1 MRVRFG
7 WLAVCLVACRV
18 VTASAETDK
27 KDTVHKTWNVEGS
40 HGTFSDSIPIEVPP
54 FHGVTPNLQLG
65 YDSSDGNGLLG
76 VGWSLHGVGQVVRAS
91 PGKGAPNYDSND
103 IYLLNGEELVA
114 CAAGSVS
121 PSCTTGGTHSTKI
134 ENYERIAFSGSG
146 HDSSWTV
153 TAKDGTQSVYGQVY
167 SADVDPDD
175 PWSTSDDR
183 PYKWGL
189 TKVRDTVG
197 NEVTYTWGFH
207 EFSCC
212 WWYPATISYNG
223 TTVTFY
229 YEQRPDR
236 EVTGYGTWFET
247 VQGRLKTIDVSVSG
261 NRVRAYKLDYT
272 TSDPTGRSLLT
283 SVQEY
288 GTDATLD
295 GSGTVTGGT
304 SHPAMMM
311 NYQGGGSS
319 PAFEAGN
326 ADYNV
331 HSSTMST
338 QVFAMDINGDGMT
351 DMLELYTLLGIRHHK
366 VWLSD
371 GTQFVGGADQ
381 TGMSSLSAA
390 QYLPMDV
397 NADGKSDLVELFVSL
412 GARHR
417 RIWVSDGTGF
427 TEASEQVGGI
437 SPQTRTQFLA
447 MDVNGDGMSDLIELY
462 LPELL
467 SPAGLRT
474 WLSTGSEFT
483 RGSDVHFDWTVLG
496 QYLPMDVN
504 GDGKSDLVSLEPT
517 VGTYNRQ
524 IWISNGTGFDA
535 GVADRPP
542 SGQVWESKQGDI
554 VTAWV
559 PFLPMDVNGDGKADM
574 VEFDPGFGESRIRRT
589 WLSTGSS
596 FSLTETALLGYCN
609 AGDWFLAMD
618 VNGDGRSDVVSIEA
632 ALLHTER
639 RQIWL
644 SEGDRFVAGAIDTQP
659 DFGPDTAIMAAD
671 VNGDGLA
678 EMISV
683 MASGM
688 SAQKRR
694 IWPMTGPYPDL
705 LTSVTGS
712 LGATT
717 TVSYVPSATWDN
729 TNNPPLMQTVR
740 WVTIDD
746 GRDSS
751 GTTEYRYAGGL
762 YDWLERRFLGFRYE
776 WEQAPCIESESQCP
790 VKKTSFL
797 QDYGSVSKP
806 EVIEYRRG
814 AGDYFSVES
823 YYYTNNGSTVPYT
836 SLLRDHYVTT
846 HEGGGVCPAGC
857 RETRVWRSYNEYGEV
872 VEEIDYNDADTSGD
886 EQLTYIEYYPN
897 TTDYIV
903 KPGYV
908 NTYAGTST
916 GGELLNQTRYYYD
929 DGALG
934 QAPSQG
940 LVTQTSQRLDGSWV
954 NKSWEYDA
962 WGNVTAEINPLGN
975 RTQYTF
981 DSTYHLFETSQTNPL
996 GQTTSTEW
1004 DFTCGKGTQF
1014 TDLNGQ
1020 PTTMT
1025 YDSLCRM
1032 MQMDAPGGMYEDH
1045 SWVNMGDPSTQHELI
1060 QTPSADG
1067 THPLWTKRYFDGL
1080 GRTWRT
1086 VASGPDAAT
1095 GDIYVD
1101 IGYNARGREAWKTA
1115 PIYSSDGLLSGAQYT
1130 MYDYDGADRLTRV
1143 THPDGSFT
1151 TRSYGR
1157 WSVTETDELG
1167 RSKTDHFNADG
1178 QRVKHEEWVGGA
1190 LQTTTYTY
1198 DLRGYLTESTD
1209 PLGNVVSYSVDMLG
1223 RRTELLDPDWGNWT
1237 YEYNRANQLTAQID
1251 AKGQRTEF
1259 GYDALGR
1266 RTWKT
1271 SLAGTGSAET
1281 VYWIYDE
1288 PHDSDMCP
1296 GGCQNVGK
1304 LTTMVD
1310 SAGYQAVEEVPSAWF
1325 RDFFLTALRNHAPRI
1340 WYFLINLPKWTFS
1353 MGCYEQYFYSAA
1365 GNLVQTIRQTDAS
1378 SYTTSHVFD
1387 AGNRLLY
1394 TIYPDGDGLGT
1405 PSSPLQYDGAGRL
1418 RSIPGYVTSAHY
1430 AADGVLVQ
1438 VNNANGTVTTRSHSM
1453 ERGWLT
1459 AISTT
1464 LGGATIQD
1472 LEYTRNG
1479 KGLITRVESPFP
1491 SEGWTFGYDDL
1502 DRLIAATN
1510 TSNPA
1515 ANQTFS
1521 YDAIGNVTSNSR
1533 VGAYTYGVRPHA
1545 VTRAGVNTY
1554 AYDAAG
1560 LMTSGAGRTLTWNGN
1575 NALVSVQSG
1584 GKTMTYAYDANGAR
1598 IKQYDG
1604 ATTRHY
1610 LGVGYEVPV
1619 GGPAIKYV
1627 TLADS
1632 VVARKE
1638 GTTLT
1643 WVHTDHLGSIQA
1655 ETDASGNEVH
1665 RRKYRPYGEILST
1678 EGPLA
1683 YESRGFTG
1691 QRHDASGLVFLHARY
1706 YDPALAR
1713 FISPD
1718 PIISGSA
1725 TIGLNR
1731 YAYAANDPVGKSDID
1746 GFMPHDEKYKPTSIL
1761 RAGRKTYVSAR
1772 KKNIYHGGIVKARK
1786 ITVSDGKLSTES
1798 DNTRRAKDPNFE
1810 ITLRAMAEERMIGLA
1825 PHNRPYELD
1834 GVTDCWGYTRQVW
1847 NAILD
1852 PDDGGLHKED
1862 YFGSGVQYDR
1872 TRWLKTGE
1880 PYLPVNDGPNS
1891 DNWAF
1896 ISDHD
1901 NLLTGDV
1908 LSTHQGHAWG
1918 GQWHGGLYFGKENG
1932 THYVYDSSPRT
1943 SPTGAYK
1950 RPFSGSGFQY
1960 YYTPVHDLLLRNEY
1974 PFP

>member
-1 MRVRFG
+1 MLMRFG
-7 WLAVCLVACRV
+7 RLAMCLVLCSV

-27 KDTVHKTWNVEGS
+27 KDTVHKSWNVDEA
-40 HGTFSDSIPIEVPP
+40 HGTFSDSIPIQVPP
-54 FHGVTPNLQLG
+54 FHGVTPYLQLG

-76 VGWSLHGVGQVVRAS
+76 VGWSLRGVGQVVRAS

-103 IYLLNGEELVA
+103 IYLLNGQELVA

-146 HDSSWTV
+146 YNSSWTV

-167 SADVDPDD
+167 SADASPDD
-175 PWSTSDDR
+175 PW
-183 PYKWGL
+183 KWGL
-189 TKVRDTVG
+189 TKVLDTLG
-197 NEVTYTWGFH
+197 KEVTYTWGFD

-212 WWYPATISYNG
+212 WWYPASISYND

-229 YEQRPDR
+229 YEQRPDL
-236 EVTGYGTWFET
+236 EKSGDGTGFET
-247 VQGRLKTIDVSVSG
+247 VQGRLKTIDVTVSG

-283 SVQEY
+283 SVQQY

-304 SHPAMMM
+304 SHPAITM

-319 PAFEAGN
+319 PAFETGN

-331 HSSTMST
+331 HSSTMGT

-351 DMLELYTLLGIRHHK
+351 DMLELYTLLGIKHHK

-371 GTQFVGGADQ
+371 GTQFVGGLDQ
-381 TGMSSLSAA
+381 IGMSSLSTA
-390 QYLPMDV
+390 QYLP
-397 NADGKSDLVELFVSL
+397 
-412 GARHR
+412 
-417 RIWVSDGTGF
+417 
-427 TEASEQVGGI
+427 
-437 SPQTRTQFLA
+437 
-447 MDVNGDGMSDLIELY
+447 MDVNGDGMSDLVELFVLLGVRHCRIWVSNGTGFTEASDQLGGMSPLDMVRF
-462 LPELL
+462 LPMDVNGDGMSDLVELD
-467 SPAGLRT
+467 PAVLFPGLRT

-483 RGSDVHFDWTVLG
+483 LVSDVYFDWTVLG

-504 GDGKSDLVSLEPT
+504 GDGKSDLVSLKPT

-535 GVADRPP
+535 GTADRPA
-542 SGQVWESKQGDI
+542 SGQVWESKEGDI

-574 VEFDPGFGESRIRRT
+574 VELDPGFGESRIRRT

-596 FSLTETALLGYCN
+596 FILTETALLGYCN

-618 VNGDGRSDVVSIEA
+618 VNGDGRSDLVSIEA
-632 ALLHTER
+632 TLLHWEER
-639 RQIWL
+639 RIWL
-644 SEGDRFVAGAIDTQP
+644 SESDGFVAGASDTQW
-659 DFGPDTAIMAAD
+659 DFGPDTVIMAAD

-683 MASGM
+683 RASGI
-688 SAQKRR
+688 SPQTRR
-694 IWPMTGPYPDL
+694 IWPMTGPYPDI
-705 LTSVTGS
+705 LTSIKGS

-717 TVSYVPSATWDN
+717 TVSYLPSSTWDN

-746 GRDSS
+746 GRESS
-751 GTTEYRYAGGL
+751 GTTQYSYAGGL
-762 YDWLERRFLGFRYE
+762 YDRLERRFLGFRYE
-776 WEQAPCIESESQCP
+776 WEQAPCIESESECP

-872 VEEIDYNDADTSGD
+872 VEEIDYNDANTSGD
-886 EQLTYIEYYPN
+886 EHLTYIEYYPN

-916 GGELLNQTRYYYD
+916 SGELLNQTRYYYD
-929 DGALG
+929 DGALD

-940 LVTQTSQRLDGSWV
+940 LVTQTWKRLDGSWV
-954 NKSWEYDA
+954 KNWWEYDA
-962 WGNVTAEINPLGN
+962 WGNVTAEINHLGK
-975 RTQYTF
+975 RTEYTF

-1032 MQMDAPGGMYEDH
+1032 MEMDAPGGMYEDH

-1067 THPLWTKRYFDGL
+1067 TNPLWTKRYFDGL

-1101 IGYNARGREAWKTA
+1101 IGYNARGKEAWKTA
-1115 PIYSSDGLLSGAQYT
+1115 PYYSSDGLPSGAQYT

-1143 THPDGSFT
+1143 THPDGAFT

-1178 QRVKHEEWVGGA
+1178 QRVKHEEWVDGA

-1237 YEYNRANQLTAQID
+1237 YEYNSADQLTARTD

-1288 PHDSDMCP
+1288 PHDSDVCP
-1296 GGCQNVGK
+1296 GGCKNVGK
-1304 LTTMVD
+1304 LTTTLD
-1310 SAGYQAVEEVPSAWF
+1310 STG
-1325 RDFFLTALRNHAPRI
+1325 
-1340 WYFLINLPKWTFS
+1340 
-1353 MGCYEQYFYSAA
+1353 YEQYFYSAA
-1365 GNLVQTIRQTDAS
+1365 GNIVKTIRQTDAS
-1378 SYTTSHVFD
+1378 NYATYHVFD

-1418 RSIPGYVTSAHY
+1418 TSIPGYVTSAQY

-1438 VNNANGTVTTRSHSM
+1438 VNNANGTVTTRSHSL

-1472 LEYTRNG
+1472 LDYTRND
-1479 KGLITRVESPFP
+1479 KGLITGVESPFP
-1491 SEGWTFGYDDL
+1491 GEGWTYEYDDL

-1515 ANQTFS
+1515 SNQTFS
-1521 YDAIGNVTSNSR
+1521 YDAIGNVTSNSK
-1533 VGAYTYGVRPHA
+1533 VGTYTYGVRPHA

-1554 AYDAAG
+1554 AYDDAG
-1560 LMTSGAGRTLTWNGN
+1560 LMISGAGRTMDWNGN
-1575 NALVSVQSG
+1575 NALASVLSG
-1584 GKTMTYAYDANGAR
+1584 GKTMTYTYDANGAR

-1604 ATTRHY
+1604 STTRHY
-1610 LGVGYEVPV
+1610 LGGGYEVPV
-1619 GGPAIKYV
+1619 GGSAIKYV
-1627 TLADS
+1627 TLAGS

-1638 GTTLT
+1638 GTTKTRVHTDHLGSIRAEKEGT
-1643 WVHTDHLGSIQA
+1643 TKTRVHTDHLGSIQA

-1665 RRKYRPYGEILST
+1665 RKKYRPYGEILST

-1718 PIISGSA
+1718 PIISSSD

-1731 YAYAANDPVGKSDID
+1731 YAYAANDPIGKTDID

-1761 RAGRKTYVSAR
+1761 RAGGNTYVSAR
-1772 KKNIYHGGIVKARK
+1772 KKYVPARK
-1786 ITVSDGKLSTES
+1786 KIIGGVRANEVTVRDGKIATGI
-1798 DNTRRAKDPNFE
+1798 DNTKTARDPNFE
-1810 ITLRAMAEERMIGLA
+1810 ITLRAMAKARMIGLA
-1825 PHNRPYELD
+1825 PHNRPYIMD
-1834 GVTDCWGYTRQVW
+1834 GVMDCWGYTRQVW

-1852 PDDGGLHKED
+1852 PDDGGLHRED
-1862 YFGSGVQYDR
+1862 FAWSGVHYDKK
-1872 TRWLKTGE
+1872 RWLKTGA

-1891 DNWAF
+1891 GNWAL
-1896 ISDHD
+1896 IGDLD

-1908 LSTHQGHAWG
+1908 LSTHKGHAWG
-1918 GQWHGGLYFGKENG
+1918 GQWHGGLYFRKEDG

-1960 YYTPVHDLLLRNEY
+1960 YYTPVHDLLLRNTF